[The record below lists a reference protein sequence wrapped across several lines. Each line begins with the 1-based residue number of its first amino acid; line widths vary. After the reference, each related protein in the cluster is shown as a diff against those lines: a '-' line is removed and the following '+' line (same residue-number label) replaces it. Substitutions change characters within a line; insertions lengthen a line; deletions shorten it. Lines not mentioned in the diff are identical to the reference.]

1 MPDRATNAKGPLV
14 GLRVIEF
21 ASKGPGPYCSML
33 LSDLGADV
41 LRLDRAVTDAG
52 MRTSQHDP
60 MNRGRRSV
68 GIDLKHSEAAAF
80 ALGLIART
88 DVLIEGMRPGV
99 MERLGLGPDVARAR
113 NPQLIYGRMTGWGQ
127 NGPNARLPGHDINY
141 IATTGVLAGVGSP
154 EGPPVPPLNLVGDY
168 GGGMMLAFG
177 IMAALFERSRSNA
190 GQVIDAAMIDAS
202 ASMMTSFFGMMQSG
216 HWSDTHRGNNVLDGG
231 APFYTCYPTSDGK
244 FVAVGAVEGKFFKE
258 LLRRLDL
265 PVSMA
270 ANQADRT
277 KWTAMKA
284 RIAAVVIEKTR
295 DEWAHIFAD
304 AETCLSPVMTLSEA
318 PAEPHNQARGTFVD
332 VGGMVQPATVPRF
345 DRTPG
350 AIQNPA
356 VTEGAD
362 TYTALLDWGY
372 DTTEI
377 EALVDKKL
385 LFHSSAQ
392 K

>member
-1 MPDRATNAKGPLV
+1 
-14 GLRVIEF
+14 
-21 ASKGPGPYCSML
+21 
-33 LSDLGADV
+33 
-41 LRLDRAVTDAG
+41 
-52 MRTSQHDP
+52 
-60 MNRGRRSV
+60 
-68 GIDLKHSEAAAF
+68 
-80 ALGLIART
+80 
-88 DVLIEGMRPGV
+88 
-99 MERLGLGPDVARAR
+99 
-113 NPQLIYGRMTGWGQ
+113 
-127 NGPNARLPGHDINY
+127 
-141 IATTGVLAGVGSP
+141 
-154 EGPPVPPLNLVGDY
+154 
-168 GGGMMLAFG
+168 
-177 IMAALFERSRSNA
+177 MAALFERSRSNT

-231 APFYTCYPTSDGK
+231 APFYTCYPTSDDN

-277 KWTAMKA
+277 KWPAMKA
-284 RIAAVVIEKTR
+284 RIAAVIIEKTR
-295 DEWAHIFAD
+295 DEWAQIFAD

-356 VTEGAD
+356 GTEGAD

>member
-1 MPDRATNAKGPLV
+1 
-14 GLRVIEF
+14 
-21 ASKGPGPYCSML
+21 ML

-52 MRTSQHDP
+52 VRPAQLDP

-68 GIDLKHSEAAAF
+68 GIDLKHPDAAAF
-80 ALGLIART
+80 ALDLITRT

-99 MERLGLGPDVARAR
+99 MERLGLGPDVAQAR

-141 IATTGVLAGVGSP
+141 IATTGVLAGVGRP
-154 EGPPVPPLNLVGDY
+154 EGGPVPPLNLVGDY

-216 HWSDTHRGNNVLDGG
+216 HWSDTNRGNNVLDGG

-258 LLRRLDL
+258 LLRRLGL
-265 PVSMA
+265 PASIA
-270 ANQADRT
+270 ADQADRT
-277 KWTAMKA
+277 KWPEIKA
-284 RIAAVVIEKTR
+284 RIAAVIIEKTR
-295 DEWAHIFAD
+295 DEWAQVFAD

-318 PAEPHNQARGTFVD
+318 PAEPHNQARGTFVE
-332 VGGMVQPATVPRF
+332 VGGMEQPAPVPRF

-362 TYTALLDWGY
+362 TFLALSDWGY
-372 DTTEI
+372 DDSEI
-377 EALVDKKL
+377 KTLIDKKL
-385 LFHSSAQ
+385 LYQSPTQ